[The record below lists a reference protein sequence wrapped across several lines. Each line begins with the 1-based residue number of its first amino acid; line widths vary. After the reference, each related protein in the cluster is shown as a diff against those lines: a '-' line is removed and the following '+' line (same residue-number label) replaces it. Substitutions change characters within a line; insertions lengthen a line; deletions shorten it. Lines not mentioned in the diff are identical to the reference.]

1 MGLSIHDRLK
11 HLLPG
16 WLYYTHKI
24 AKEARRME
32 PELTILGD
40 IVPAGRTAI
49 DVGANRGY
57 YSYALSRIAGRVE
70 AFEPHPGLARFAR
83 RKLGRSVRL
92 HQVALSNHAG
102 SSILYVPQ
110 VKKGIDL
117 HYGATLR
124 RTDSA
129 SHYVELPVR
138 VSTLDAFAFADVGF
152 IKVDVEG
159 TDMEVIEGGRRTICR
174 DRPNIVIELMT
185 ATNADPLACVERITG
200 EFDYDARIMVAGRL
214 ADARATLR
222 NPPPAWDTCNVVFTP
237 K

>member
-1 MGLSIHDRLK
+1 MGLSLHERLK

-16 WLYYTHKI
+16 WLYYPHKI
-24 AKEARRME
+24 AKEARKME
-32 PELTILGD
+32 PELAILGD
-40 IVPAGRTAI
+40 IVPAGRTAV

-57 YSYALSRIAGRVE
+57 YSYALSRIAERVE
-70 AFEPHPGLARFAR
+70 AFEPHPALAQFAR

-92 HQVALSNHAG
+92 HEIALSNHAG
-102 SSILYVPQ
+102 SSVLYVPQ

-124 RTDSA
+124 RTDL

-138 VSTLDAFAFADVGF
+138 VSTLDAFAFDDIGF

-159 TDMEVIEGGRRTICR
+159 ADMEVIEGGRRTIAR
-174 DRPNIVIELMT
+174 DRPNMVIELMT
-185 ATNADPLACVERITG
+185 LTNADPLACVERITR
-200 EFDYDARIMVAGRL
+200 EFGYDACIMVAGRL
-214 ADARATLR
+214 EDARATLR
-222 NPPPAWDTCNVVFTP
+222 NLPPVWDTCNVVFTP